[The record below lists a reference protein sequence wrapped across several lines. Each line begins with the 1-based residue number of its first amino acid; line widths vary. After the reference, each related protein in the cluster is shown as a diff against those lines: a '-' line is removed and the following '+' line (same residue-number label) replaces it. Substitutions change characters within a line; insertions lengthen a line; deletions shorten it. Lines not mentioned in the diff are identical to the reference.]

1 MWRRRLLL
9 LWAVGLLA
17 PAAWLAQAWPP
28 LQRAF
33 NWFFGPPWMH
43 ILSHAL
49 LFAGLAYLL
58 GGLLAG
64 SGWPRRRGGVARLTL
79 LLALLAGLGQEGLQL
94 WTQARPFTRAE
105 VFDLAVDLTGA
116 GLGLLLLQARRRNVG
131 DEEMLV

>member
-64 SGWPRRRGGVARLTL
+64 SGWPRPPGRGGA
-79 LLALLAGLGQEGLQL
+79 ADPAAGAAGGLGAGGS
-94 WTQARPFTRAE
+94 AIVDAGAAFHRAE